1 MYKCTSESKYAYVL
15 YATYRCGVLVREE
28 TDQLFN
34 HLKFLPLDAGAVG
47 MNTTECKARDPPQR
61 LTHLELVRMLSPEFL
76 RVQWAGLQSK
86 SWRDDTTI
94 Y

>member
-34 HLKFLPLDAGAVG
+34 HLEFLPLDAGGKVV
-47 MNTTECKARDPPQR
+47 Q
-61 LTHLELVRMLSPEFL
+61 LE
-76 RVQWAGLQSK
+76 
-86 SWRDDTTI
+86 
-94 Y
+94 